1 MITAFIL
8 WYLFLAD
15 VMKTMGA
22 QTIIA
27 IDVGSEDPDDLTN
40 YGDQLSGWWLLW
52 NKWNPFAET
61 VKVMEFAR
69 ITFTGL
75 QIVRSIKASPLPDCR
90 EKTKWELLQTE
101 SDTACYCNIVNIAD
115 SHASAWYFKLYIV
128 QKNMLPG

>member
-1 MITAFIL
+1 MF
-8 WYLFLAD
+8 LFLAD

-61 VKVMEFAR
+61 VKVR
-69 ITFTGL
+69 SGFTRCTCIGQL
-75 QIVRSIKASPLPDCR
+75 LYLTQFPPL
-90 EKTKWELLQTE
+90 WG
-101 SDTACYCNIVNIAD
+101 
-115 SHASAWYFKLYIV
+115 LYISKSRV
-128 QKNMLPG
+128 

>member
-1 MITAFIL
+1 MC
-8 WYLFLAD
+8 LFLAD

-61 VKVMEFAR
+61 VKVR
-69 ITFTGL
+69 RGFTR
-75 QIVRSIKASPLPDCR
+75 RSSS
-90 EKTKWELLQTE
+90 LL
-101 SDTACYCNIVNIAD
+101 Y
-115 SHASAWYFKLYIV
+115 
-128 QKNMLPG
+128 

>member
-1 MITAFIL
+1 M
-8 WYLFLAD
+8 LFQFVAD

-61 VKVMEFAR
+61 VKVGE
-69 ITFTGL
+69 I
-75 QIVRSIKASPLPDCR
+75 IR
-90 EKTKWELLQTE
+90 EAFLLYDIQ
-101 SDTACYCNIVNIAD
+101 C
-115 SHASAWYFKLYIV
+115 
-128 QKNMLPG
+128 NMLLIFFTSKDSRHGRNPVPFSLCILC

>member
-1 MITAFIL
+1 M
-8 WYLFLAD
+8 LFQFVAD

-61 VKVMEFAR
+61 VKVGEIIWEAIFVIWYSMQYAFNFFYFERFQ
-69 ITFTGL
+69 TWPK
-75 QIVRSIKASPLPDCR
+75 SSP
-90 EKTKWELLQTE
+90 
-101 SDTACYCNIVNIAD
+101 V
-115 SHASAWYFKLYIV
+115 
-128 QKNMLPG
+128 

>member
-1 MITAFIL
+1 MTFIV
-8 WYLFLAD
+8 YNMPVVHQHSFLSPAD

-61 VKVMEFAR
+61 VKV
-69 ITFTGL
+69 
-75 QIVRSIKASPLPDCR
+75 
-90 EKTKWELLQTE
+90 
-101 SDTACYCNIVNIAD
+101 
-115 SHASAWYFKLYIV
+115 
-128 QKNMLPG
+128 